1 MSAAP
6 SAHARILDFFM
17 TMLPLRAG
25 VRLRRGTA
33 PLPVSE
39 QNCSLWTDDS
49 DRYRLAT

>member
-25 VRLRRGTA
+25 VPLRRGTA
-33 PLPVSE
+33 PLPKPYTPT
-39 QNCSLWTDDS
+39 LGGI
-49 DRYRLAT
+49 